1 MKIVAAIG
9 FASATLATTPLAAAD
24 VGMISASDPAGV
36 LSALE
41 KAGYTASMDKDS
53 TGDPMI
59 KVDLDGWNTLIYFYE
74 CDTATHA
81 GCRSLQFSA
90 GFDRKQPWDAA
101 SALAFA
107 RKNRFASVSL
117 DDEGD
122 PYVTWDVITDEGIP
136 AKVFLSSME
145 AFSDTVQSAYEAA
158 FADEQDD

>member
-1 MKIVAAIG
+1 MEFVIHV
-9 FASATLATTPLAAAD
+9 FRSCD
-24 VGMISASDPAGV
+24 FSAS
-36 LSALE
+36 
-41 KAGYTASMDKDS
+41 T
-53 TGDPMI
+53 
-59 KVDLDGWNTLIYFYE
+59 
-74 CDTATHA
+74 
-81 GCRSLQFSA
+81 R
-90 GFDRKQPWDAA
+90 RA